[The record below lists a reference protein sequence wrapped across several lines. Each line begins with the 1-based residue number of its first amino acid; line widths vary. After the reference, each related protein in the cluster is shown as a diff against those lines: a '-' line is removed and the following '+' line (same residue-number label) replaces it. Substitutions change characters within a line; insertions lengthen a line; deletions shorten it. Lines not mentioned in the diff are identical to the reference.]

1 MAKVYE
7 KSTKN
12 LNVGLETCRLKC
24 DILKSSSLTN
34 IRIGSHITEDRMRYR
49 RRIERKDMLGK
60 THMAVGVAASL
71 LLLQPHTLP
80 ELILGAG
87 TAAVGSVISDIDCG
101 TSESSRRADQ
111 IIFVLETIV
120 IGIVVVEAHWH
131 LGLYQRLMSNSSVS
145 RIVLACAA
153 FLAICAYGKKTPH
166 RSFFHSFLAGGLLM
180 SSVGV
185 FLPILVPYF
194 GIAFASHLVLDF
206 LNHKGEQLLYPYRKR
221 FSLGICSA
229 SGLVNRL
236 FLFCGSVLS
245 VGVTLK
251 LLTGVIF
258 HR

>member
-12 LNVGLETCRLKC
+12 LNAGLETCRLKC

>member
-1 MAKVYE
+1 M
-7 KSTKN
+7 
-12 LNVGLETCRLKC
+12 
-24 DILKSSSLTN
+24 
-34 IRIGSHITEDRMRYR
+34 HITEDRMRYR

-60 THMAVGVAASL
+60 THMTVGVAASL

-166 RSFFHSFLAGGLLM
+166 RSFSIPFWQEA
-180 SSVGV
+180 
-185 FLPILVPYF
+185 
-194 GIAFASHLVLDF
+194 
-206 LNHKGEQLLYPYRKR
+206 
-221 FSLGICSA
+221 C
-229 SGLVNRL
+229 
-236 FLFCGSVLS
+236 
-245 VGVTLK
+245 
-251 LLTGVIF
+251 
-258 HR
+258 

>member
-111 IIFVLETIV
+111 IIFGLETIV

>member
-12 LNVGLETCRLKC
+12 LNVGLETFRLKC

-34 IRIGSHITEDRMRYR
+34 IKSGSHITEDRMRHR

>member
-221 FSLGICSA
+221 FSLRICSA

-236 FLFCGSVLS
+236 FLFCGSALS

-251 LLTGVIF
+251 LLTGMIF

>member
-245 VGVTLK
+245 AGVTLK

>member
-1 MAKVYE
+1 
-7 KSTKN
+7 
-12 LNVGLETCRLKC
+12 
-24 DILKSSSLTN
+24 
-34 IRIGSHITEDRMRYR
+34 
-49 RRIERKDMLGK
+49 MLGK

-185 FLPILVPYF
+185 FCQYWSHIL
-194 GIAFASHLVLDF
+194 GLFASHLVLDF

>member
-221 FSLGICSA
+221 FSLRICSA

-251 LLTGVIF
+251 LLTGVTF

>member
-12 LNVGLETCRLKC
+12 LNVGLETFRLKC

-221 FSLGICSA
+221 FSLRICSA

>member
-80 ELILGAG
+80 ELILGAV

-221 FSLGICSA
+221 FSLRICSA

>member
-80 ELILGAG
+80 ELILGAV

>member
-12 LNVGLETCRLKC
+12 LNVGLETFRLKC

-34 IRIGSHITEDRMRYR
+34 IKSGSHITEDRMRYR

-229 SGLVNRL
+229 SGLMNRL

-251 LLTGVIF
+251 LLTDMIF

>member
-1 MAKVYE
+1 
-7 KSTKN
+7 
-12 LNVGLETCRLKC
+12 
-24 DILKSSSLTN
+24 
-34 IRIGSHITEDRMRYR
+34 
-49 RRIERKDMLGK
+49 MLGK

-87 TAAVGSVISDIDCG
+87 TAAVGSVISDIDCR

-185 FLPILVPYF
+185 FLAILVPYF
-194 GIAFASHLVLDF
+194 GIAFVSIWF
-206 LNHKGEQLLYPYRKR
+206 L
-221 FSLGICSA
+221 
-229 SGLVNRL
+229 
-236 FLFCGSVLS
+236 
-245 VGVTLK
+245 
-251 LLTGVIF
+251 IF
-258 HR
+258 

>member
-12 LNVGLETCRLKC
+12 LNVGLKTCRLKC

-221 FSLGICSA
+221 FSLRICSA

>member
-221 FSLGICSA
+221 FSLRICSA

-251 LLTGVIF
+251 LLTVVIF

>member
-12 LNVGLETCRLKC
+12 LDVGLETCRLKC

-251 LLTGVIF
+251 LLTVVIF

>member
-60 THMAVGVAASL
+60 THMAVGVAAS

-221 FSLGICSA
+221 FSLRICSA

>member
-221 FSLGICSA
+221 FSLRICSA
-229 SGLVNRL
+229 SGLVNRF

>member
-1 MAKVYE
+1 ME
-7 KSTKN
+7 KHTW
-12 LNVGLETCRLKC
+12 RLVWQPRC
-24 DILKSSSLTN
+24 
-34 IRIGSHITEDRMRYR
+34 
-49 RRIERKDMLGK
+49 
-60 THMAVGVAASL
+60 

-101 TSESSRRADQ
+101 TSESSRRSGSDYICAGNDSDRYR
-111 IIFVLETIV
+111 
-120 IGIVVVEAHWH
+120 GGRSYHWH

-185 FLPILVPYF
+185 FLPMLVPYF

-229 SGLVNRL
+229 SGLVKSVISV
-236 FLFCGSVLS
+236 FCGSVLS
-245 VGVTLK
+245 MGVT
-251 LLTGVIF
+251 
-258 HR
+258 R

>member
-12 LNVGLETCRLKC
+12 LNVGLETFRLKC

-34 IRIGSHITEDRMRYR
+34 IKSGSHITEDRMRYR

-71 LLLQPHTLP
+71 LLLQPHTLA

>member
-34 IRIGSHITEDRMRYR
+34 IKNGSHITEDRMRYR

>member
-1 MAKVYE
+1 M
-7 KSTKN
+7 
-12 LNVGLETCRLKC
+12 
-24 DILKSSSLTN
+24 KSSLLIN
-34 IRIGSHITEDRMRYR
+34 IKKWFAYNRRQNE

-111 IIFVLETIV
+111 IIFVSETIV
-120 IGIVVVEAHWH
+120 IGIAAVEAHWH

-153 FLAICAYGKKTPH
+153 FLAVCAYGKKTPH
-166 RSFFHSFLAGGLLM
+166 RSFLHSFLAGGLLM
-180 SSVGV
+180 SCVGI
-185 FLPILVPYF
+185 FLPMLVPYF
-194 GIAFASHLVLDF
+194 GIAYASHLALDF
-206 LNHKGEQLLYPYRKR
+206 LNHKGEQIFYPYRKR
-221 FSLGICSA
+221 FSLGICTA
-229 SGLVNRL
+229 SGLVNKL
-236 FLFCGSVLS
+236 CLFCGSVVS
-245 VGVTLK
+245 AGVTLK
-251 LLTGVIF
+251 LLAGMIL

>member
-153 FLAICAYGKKTPH
+153 FLAICAYGKKTTH

>member
-206 LNHKGEQLLYPYRKR
+206 LNNKGEQLLYPYRKR
-221 FSLGICSA
+221 FSLRICSA

>member
-221 FSLGICSA
+221 FSLRICSA
-229 SGLVNRL
+229 SGLINRL

>member
-1 MAKVYE
+1 
-7 KSTKN
+7 
-12 LNVGLETCRLKC
+12 
-24 DILKSSSLTN
+24 
-34 IRIGSHITEDRMRYR
+34 
-49 RRIERKDMLGK
+49 MLGK

-71 LLLQPHTLP
+71 LLLQPRTLP

-87 TAAVGSVISDIDCG
+87 AAAVGSVISDIDCG

-111 IIFVLETIV
+111 IIFVSETII
-120 IGIVVVEAHWH
+120 IGIAAVEAHWH

-145 RIVLACAA
+145 HIVLACAA
-153 FLAICAYGKKTPH
+153 FLA
-166 RSFFHSFLAGGLLM
+166 GGLLM
-180 SSVGV
+180 SCVGV
-185 FLPILVPYF
+185 FLPMLVPYF
-194 GIAFASHLVLDF
+194 GIAFASHLALDF

-229 SGLVNRL
+229 SGLMNRL

-251 LLTGVIF
+251 LLTDMIF

>member
-87 TAAVGSVISDIDCG
+87 TAAVGSVIS
-101 TSESSRRADQ
+101 DQ

-251 LLTGVIF
+251 LLTVVIF

>member
-251 LLTGVIF
+251 LLTGMIF